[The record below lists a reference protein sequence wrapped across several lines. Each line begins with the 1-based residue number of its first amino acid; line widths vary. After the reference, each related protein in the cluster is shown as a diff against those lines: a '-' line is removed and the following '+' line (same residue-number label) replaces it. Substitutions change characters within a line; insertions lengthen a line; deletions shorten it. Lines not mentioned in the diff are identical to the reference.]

1 MSALIGV
8 RNLTNFQEFSTACRK
23 PVDNPAALG
32 ASHNMRKENGARK
45 KLTGKDP
52 APSF

>member
-1 MSALIGV
+1 MSVLIGV

-32 ASHNMRKENGARK
+32 ASQNVRKGNG
-45 KLTGKDP
+45 GGGIPDVQP
-52 APSF
+52 PPSF